1 MREPGRWAACVLSG
15 VIPILRCSPP
25 PPTRGAGK
33 ATQPV
38 VRGAAEKAVDGSSAP
53 MRPISGF
60 SDCAARSRMHDALA
74 ALLVASPGSGP
85 PGSPNLSSRFSA
97 AAQRSRYTPQ
107 GVGKKQVRQVR
118 QQMRQVQPKAATAT
132 TPGQTRKQRERY
144 VQAGG
149 MLQGYAPDFV
159 IRIGYIAVAAAVVC
173 VVAIAVILV
182 FVPPIYGWPDA
193 IAAAI
198 AWVLPIAL
206 LASFIAPGFRLA
218 LRDRKAE
225 AKLVQGQLV
234 GASSVSTSSGL
245 GMMMVQTRG
254 GVEHYL
260 VPQVP
265 GTQVNVVL
273 TVTPNLRHVR
283 SVGVMGQRM
292 VGRIE
297 PPVPPVM
304 RRLPLLPLLTPLG
317 LTLGAVIGDDAVAFA
332 PISPSWVHA
341 VLAVLAGAALAGA
354 GYGASFLLQRRMMTE
369 VQALVPKT

>member
-1 MREPGRWAACVLSG
+1 MGLE
-15 VIPILRCSPP
+15 
-25 PPTRGAGK
+25 
-33 ATQPV
+33 
-38 VRGAAEKAVDGSSAP
+38 
-53 MRPISGF
+53 M
-60 SDCAARSRMHDALA
+60 
-74 ALLVASPGSGP
+74 
-85 PGSPNLSSRFSA
+85 
-97 AAQRSRYTPQ
+97 
-107 GVGKKQVRQVR
+107 GKKQIRQVR
-118 QQMRQVQPKAATAT
+118 QQVRQVQPKAGTAT

-149 MLQGYAPDFV
+149 MLQGYAPDSV
-159 IRIGYIAVAAAVVC
+159 IRLGYISLTAAIVC
-173 VVAIAVILV
+173 LMVVALLLV
-182 FVPPIYGWPDA
+182 FLPPAYGWPVA
-193 IAAAI
+193 LAASL

-206 LASFIAPGFRLA
+206 LASFVAPGFRLA

-234 GASSVSTSSGL
+234 GASSVSTSIGL

-254 GVEHYL
+254 GVEQYL
-260 VPQVP
+260 VPPARLKQVP
-265 GTQVNVVL
+265 GNQVNVVL

-304 RRLPLLPLLTPLG
+304 RRLQLLPLLTPLG

-332 PISPSWVHA
+332 PISTSWVHA

-354 GYGASFLLQRRMMTE
+354 VYGASFLLQRRMMTE